1 MTSIKELAD
10 YFYSTPRDTTLKITG
25 AALLEHFDV
34 EGVDP
39 DEIYEVNAEGE
50 IRWTG
55 LDEPSEP
62 TS

>member
-39 DEIYEVNAEGE
+39 DEIYEVNEAGE
-50 IRWTG
+50 IRWASY
-55 LDEPSEP
+55 DVIEDS